1 MTTDN
6 RQLINRLKEQQS
18 LTKPEWIQLIS
29 GRTPELAEYLFLL
42 AREERHRYY
51 GHDVYVRGLI
61 EFTNYCRNDCFY
73 CGIRKSNGK
82 AVRYRLDEEEILS
95 CCQNGYRLGFRT
107 FVLQGGED
115 AYFTDEKLVHV
126 LRSIKKLYPDCAITL
141 SANALTTASNGF
153 LTPEPTAICCGMR
166 PAMPRIIPS
175 SIRLLCVHPQDSNA
189 CGT

>member
-61 EFTNYCRNDCFY
+61 VSTAVSVKVMARQSATGLTKKRSCP
-73 CGIRKSNGK
+73 
-82 AVRYRLDEEEILS
+82 AVRTDTGLDFGPSYYRAGRMLIL
-95 CCQNGYRLGFRT
+95 Q
-107 FVLQGGED
+107 
-115 AYFTDEKLVHV
+115 
-126 LRSIKKLYPDCAITL
+126 
-141 SANALTTASNGF
+141 
-153 LTPEPTAICCGMR
+153 MR
-166 PAMPRIIPS
+166 NWCIF
-175 SIRLLCVHPQDSNA
+175 
-189 CGT
+189 